1 MIQFH
6 KAFSPYKYQGVFY
19 ANTSAKLPELHEAFS
34 PYRHH
39 GVFYANYEGLQYYQV
54 TSHCQQE
61 GPYQTDDASFK
72 QKEEGGNCLIAWSV
86 LKPWTSS

>member
-19 ANTSAKLPELHEAFS
+19 ATTSAKLPELAK
-34 PYRHH
+34 
-39 GVFYANYEGLQYYQV
+39 EGQRLFLHTDTMEFFMPTTQELQHYQV
-54 TSHCQQE
+54 TSHPHQE

-86 LKPWTSS
+86 LKP